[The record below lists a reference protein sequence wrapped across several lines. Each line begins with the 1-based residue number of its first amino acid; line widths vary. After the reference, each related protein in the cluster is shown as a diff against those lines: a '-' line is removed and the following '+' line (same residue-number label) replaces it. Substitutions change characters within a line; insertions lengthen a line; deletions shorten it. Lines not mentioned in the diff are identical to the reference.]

1 MTMFTK
7 KETRQS
13 SLMNQ
18 KIRKASFVPTDEFS
32 EKFKY
37 NLSLS
42 LSKYISNKFIVMKT
56 ILNKIIQ
63 VPQLWLQKIDF
74 AAIRNVTAMWL
85 IEAFIEGFVIN
96 FIVWKL
102 LKWEMTLLTILAWGF
117 AVKQLLSMNERL
129 RKNGTITTIPKKH
142 E

>member
-1 MTMFTK
+1 MFTK